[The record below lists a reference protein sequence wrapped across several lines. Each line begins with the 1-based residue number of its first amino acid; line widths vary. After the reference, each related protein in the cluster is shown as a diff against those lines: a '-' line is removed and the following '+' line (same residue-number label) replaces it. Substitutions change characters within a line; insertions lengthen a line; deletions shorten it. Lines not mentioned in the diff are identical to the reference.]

1 MLKSCKKMKVK
12 VKNVINAR
20 NHLSHCKNTEKF
32 MQ

>member
-12 VKNVINAR
+12 FKNTIKTLT
-20 NHLSHCKNTEKF
+20 HLSHCKNTEKF